1 MGGYAAPGDFRPLMN
16 KDITLHS
23 FYEGRHEYDA
33 KVPGI
38 LQEATAMI
46 VAGTLHVP
54 IAATYP
60 LTAIKE
66 AVAHAERGG
75 GKVLLDPQKA

>member
-23 FYEGRHEYDA
+23 FYEGRSQYDA
-33 KVPGI
+33 KIPGI
-38 LQEATAMI
+38 LREATAMI
-46 VAGTLHVP
+46 TAGTLHVP

-66 AVAHAERGG
+66 AVARAERGG
-75 GKVLLDPQKA
+75 GKVLLSALKA

>member
-1 MGGYAAPGDFRPLMN
+1 MN

-23 FYEGRHEYDA
+23 FYEGRSQYDA

-38 LQEATAMI
+38 LREATAMI
-46 VAGTLHVP
+46 AAGTLLIP

-60 LTAIKE
+60 ITAIKE

-75 GKVLLDPQKA
+75 GKVLLDANKA

>member
-1 MGGYAAPGDFRPLMN
+1 MN

-23 FYEGRHEYDA
+23 FSEGRSQYGA
-33 KVPGI
+33 KVSGI
-38 LQEATAMI
+38 LWEATAVI
-46 VAGTLHVP
+46 AAGTLYVP

-66 AVAHAERGG
+66 AVAYAERGG
-75 GKVLLDPQKA
+75 GKVLLDVLKA